1 MKMNK
6 KIENSLN
13 LLLDTAKT
21 LGAECT
27 TVIANENTS
36 VNVAARLGKLENV
49 ERNES
54 SSIGLEIIDHK
65 RKVSL
70 SSTNLNEDSLKE
82 LANNAMNMVKSIPVD
97 EYCGL
102 ADKEMLYN
110 GNLDLNLVDNYVP
123 ENNNLLDN
131 SIEAEESAL
140 NINGIT
146 NSEGASSSYSKNK
159 FYLATS
165 EGFFNTSDK
174 TNYSTGI
181 SVIAGQGTKMERD
194 YEYQSKVHHSDLDT
208 PIQIGEKAA
217 ERAISRLNPKKVKS
231 NSVPVIFDPRV
242 SGSLLSLFIGGI
254 SGQAI
259 ARGTSFLKDK
269 MNKDIFKNT
278 IQIIDE
284 PHIQKGARSRTFDGE
299 GVATQKIS
307 LIEDGRLKSWLLDSQ
322 YARQLNLK
330 TTGHYSGVSNLYMS
344 PGKTSNLEL
353 IESIQEGFYI
363 TEMLG
368 MSFSQV
374 TGDYS
379 RGASGFWIEKGQKVY
394 PVSEV
399 TIAGNILDMYKMLT
413 PASDLKMITGIDA
426 PTLMI
431 DKMIVAG
438 L

>member
-1 MKMNK
+1 MTN
-6 KIENSLN
+6 KIESSLN
-13 LLLDTAKT
+13 LLLDTAKK

-54 SSIGLEIIDHK
+54 SSIGLEIIDKK

-70 SSTNLNEDSLKE
+70 SSTNLNKESLEE
-82 LANNAMNMVKSIPVD
+82 LAKNAMSMVKSIPID

-102 ADKEMLYN
+102 ADKNMLYD
-110 GNLDLNLVDNYVP
+110 GNLDLNLVDNYIP
-123 ENNNLLDN
+123 ENDDLLNN
-131 SIEAEESAL
+131 SIEAEDSAL
-140 NINGIT
+140 NIKGIT
-146 NSEGASSSYSKNK
+146 NTEGASSSYSKNK

-165 EGFFNTSDK
+165 DGFFNTNDK

-181 SVIAGQGTKMERD
+181 SVIAGKGTKMERD
-194 YEYQSKVHHSDLDT
+194 YEYQSKVHFSDLDV
-208 PIQIGEKAA
+208 PKIIGEKAA
-217 ERAISRLNPKKVKS
+217 QRAISRLNPKKVKS
-231 NSVPVIFDPRV
+231 NSLPVIFDPRV

-254 SGQAI
+254 TGQAI
-259 ARGTSFLKDK
+259 TRGTSFLKDK
-269 MNKDIFKNT
+269 MNTDIFKNT
-278 IQIIDE
+278 INIIDD
-284 PHIQKGARSRTFDGE
+284 PHIKRGARSLTFDGE
-299 GVATQKIS
+299 GVATKK
-307 LIEDGRLKSWLLDSQ
+307 LNLVENGKLKSWLLNSQ

-330 TTGHYSGVSNLYMS
+330 STGHYSGVSNLYMS
-344 PGKTSNLEL
+344 PGKKTNLEL
-353 IESIQEGFYI
+353 IKSIDQGFYI

-379 RGASGFWIEKGQKVY
+379 RGASGYWIEKGERAY

-399 TIAGNILDMYKMLT
+399 TIAGNILDMYNMLT
-413 PASDLKMITGIDA
+413 PASDLKIITGIDA

-431 DKMIVAG
+431 DRMIVAG

>member
-1 MKMNK
+1 MAN
-6 KIENSLN
+6 KIESSLN
-13 LLLDTAKT
+13 LLLDTAKK

-54 SSIGLEIIDHK
+54 SSIGLEIIDKK

-70 SSTNLNEDSLKE
+70 SSTNLNKESLEE
-82 LANNAMNMVKSIPVD
+82 LAKNAMSMVKSIPID
-97 EYCGL
+97 EHCGL
-102 ADKEMLYN
+102 ADKNMLYD
-110 GNLDLNLVDNYVP
+110 GNLDLDLVDNYIP
-123 ENNNLLDN
+123 ENNDLLN
-131 SIEAEESAL
+131 TSIEAEDSAL
-140 NINGIT
+140 NIKGIT

-159 FYLATS
+159 FYLTTS
-165 EGFFNTSDK
+165 DGFFNINDK

-181 SVIAGQGTKMERD
+181 SVIAGKGTKMERD
-194 YEYQSKVHHSDLDT
+194 YEYQSKVHFSDLDN
-208 PIQIGEKAA
+208 PKKIGEKAA

-231 NSVPVIFDPRV
+231 DSVPVIFDPRV

-259 ARGTSFLKDK
+259 TRGTSFLKDK

-278 IQIIDE
+278 ISIIDD
-284 PHIQKGARSRTFDGE
+284 PHIKRGARSLPFDGE
-299 GVATQKIS
+299 GVATKKLN
-307 LIEDGRLKSWLLDSQ
+307 LIENGKLKSWLLNSQ
-322 YARQLNLK
+322 YARHLNLK
-330 TTGHYSGVSNLYMS
+330 STGHYSGVSNLYMS
-344 PGKTSNLEL
+344 PGKKTNLEL
-353 IESIQEGFYI
+353 IKSIDQGFYI

-379 RGASGFWIEKGQKVY
+379 RGASGYWIEKGEKAY

-399 TIAGNILDMYKMLT
+399 TIAGNILDMYNMLT

>member
-1 MKMNK
+1 MTN
-6 KIENSLN
+6 KIESSLN
-13 LLLDTAKT
+13 LLLDTTKK

-36 VNVAARLGKLENV
+36 VNVAARLGKLENI

-54 SSIGLEIIDHK
+54 SNIGLEIIDKK

-70 SSTNLNEDSLKE
+70 SSTNLNKEALEE
-82 LANNAMNMVKSIPVD
+82 LAKNAMNMVKSIPID

-102 ADKEMLYN
+102 ADKNMLYN
-110 GNLDLNLVDNYVP
+110 GNLDLNLVDNYIP
-123 ENNNLLDN
+123 ENDDLLNN
-131 SIEAEESAL
+131 SIEAEDSAL
-140 NINGIT
+140 NIKGIT
-146 NSEGASSSYSKNK
+146 NTEGASSTYSKNK

-165 EGFFNTSDK
+165 DGFFNTNDK

-181 SVIAGQGTKMERD
+181 SVIAGKGTKMERD
-194 YEYQSKVHHSDLDT
+194 YEYQSKVHFSDLDT
-208 PIQIGEKAA
+208 PKKIGEKAA

-259 ARGTSFLKDK
+259 TRGTSFLKDK
-269 MNKDIFKNT
+269 MNTDIFKNT
-278 IQIIDE
+278 INIIDD
-284 PHIQKGARSRTFDGE
+284 PHIKRGARSLTFDGE
-299 GVATQKIS
+299 GVATKK
-307 LIEDGRLKSWLLDSQ
+307 LNLVENGKLKSWLLNSQ

-330 TTGHYSGVSNLYMS
+330 STGHYSGVSNLYMS
-344 PGKTSNLEL
+344 PGKKTNLEL
-353 IESIQEGFYI
+353 IKSIDQGFYI

-379 RGASGFWIEKGQKVY
+379 RGASGYWIEKGERAY

-399 TIAGNILDMYKMLT
+399 TIAGNILDMYNMLT

>member
-1 MKMNK
+1 MTN
-6 KIENSLN
+6 KIESSLN
-13 LLLDTAKT
+13 LLLDTAKK

-54 SSIGLEIIDHK
+54 SSIGLEIIDKK

-70 SSTNLNEDSLKE
+70 SSTNLNKESLEE
-82 LANNAMNMVKSIPVD
+82 LAKNAMSMVKSIPID

-102 ADKEMLYN
+102 ADKNMLYY
-110 GNLDLNLVDNYVP
+110 GKLDLDLVDNYIP
-123 ENNNLLDN
+123 ENNDLLKN
-131 SIEAEESAL
+131 SIEAEDSAL
-140 NINGIT
+140 NIKGIT

-165 EGFFNTSDK
+165 DGFFNTNDK

-181 SVIAGQGTKMERD
+181 SVIAGKGTKMERD
-194 YEYQSKVHHSDLDT
+194 YEYQSKVHFSDLDT
-208 PIQIGEKAA
+208 PKKIGEKAA

-259 ARGTSFLKDK
+259 TRGTSFLKDK

-278 IQIIDE
+278 INIIDD
-284 PHIQKGARSRTFDGE
+284 PHIKRGARSLPFDGE
-299 GVATQKIS
+299 GVATKK
-307 LIEDGRLKSWLLDSQ
+307 LKLVENGKLKSWLLNSQ

-330 TTGHYSGVSNLYMS
+330 STGHYSGVSNLYMS
-344 PGKTSNLEL
+344 PGKKTNLEL
-353 IESIQEGFYI
+353 IKSIDQGFYI

-379 RGASGFWIEKGQKVY
+379 RGASGYWIEKGEKAY

-399 TIAGNILDMYKMLT
+399 TIAGNILDIYNMLT

>member
-1 MKMNK
+1 
-6 KIENSLN
+6 
-13 LLLDTAKT
+13 
-21 LGAECT
+21 
-27 TVIANENTS
+27 
-36 VNVAARLGKLENV
+36 
-49 ERNES
+49 
-54 SSIGLEIIDHK
+54 
-65 RKVSL
+65 
-70 SSTNLNEDSLKE
+70 
-82 LANNAMNMVKSIPVD
+82 
-97 EYCGL
+97 
-102 ADKEMLYN
+102 MLYN
-110 GNLDLNLVDNYVP
+110 GNLDLNLVDNYIP
-123 ENNNLLDN
+123 ENNDLLN
-131 SIEAEESAL
+131 ASIEAEDSAL
-140 NINGIT
+140 NIKGIT

-165 EGFFNTSDK
+165 DGFFNTNDK
-174 TNYSTGI
+174 TNFSTGI

-194 YEYQSKVHHSDLDT
+194 YEYQSKVHYSDLDT
-208 PIQIGEKAA
+208 PKKIGEKAA

-259 ARGTSFLKDK
+259 TRGTSFLKDK

-278 IQIIDE
+278 INIIDD
-284 PHIQKGARSRTFDGE
+284 PHIKRGSRSLAFDGE
-299 GVATQKIS
+299 GVATKK
-307 LIEDGRLKSWLLDSQ
+307 LHLVENGRLKSWLLNSQ

-330 TTGHYSGVSNLYMS
+330 STGHYSGVSNLYMS
-344 PGKTSNLEL
+344 PGKKTNLEL
-353 IESIQEGFYI
+353 INSIDQGFYI

-379 RGASGFWIEKGQKVY
+379 RGASGYWIEKGQKIY

>member
-1 MKMNK
+1 MTN
-6 KIENSLN
+6 KIESSLN
-13 LLLDTAKT
+13 LLLDTTKK

-27 TVIANENTS
+27 TVMANENTS
-36 VNVAARLGKLENV
+36 VNVAARLGKLENI

-54 SSIGLEIIDHK
+54 SNIGLEIIDKK

-70 SSTNLNEDSLKE
+70 SSTNLNQEALEE
-82 LANNAMNMVKSIPVD
+82 LAKNAMNMVKSIPID

-102 ADKEMLYN
+102 ADKNMLYD
-110 GNLDLNLVDNYVP
+110 GNLDLNLVDNYIP
-123 ENNNLLDN
+123 ENDDLLNN
-131 SIEAEESAL
+131 SIEAEDSAL
-140 NINGIT
+140 NIKGIT
-146 NSEGASSSYSKNK
+146 NTEGASSTYSKNK

-165 EGFFNTSDK
+165 DGFFNTNDK
-174 TNYSTGI
+174 TNYSTGL
-181 SVIAGQGTKMERD
+181 SVIAGKGTKMERD
-194 YEYQSKVHHSDLDT
+194 YEYQSKVHFSDLDT
-208 PIQIGEKAA
+208 PKKIGEKAA

-259 ARGTSFLKDK
+259 TRGTSFLKDK

-278 IQIIDE
+278 INIIDD
-284 PHIQKGARSRTFDGE
+284 PHIKRGARSLTFDGE
-299 GVATQKIS
+299 GVATKK
-307 LIEDGRLKSWLLDSQ
+307 LNLVENGKLKSWLLNSQ

-330 TTGHYSGVSNLYMS
+330 STGHYSGVSNLYMS
-344 PGKTSNLEL
+344 PGKKTNLEL
-353 IESIQEGFYI
+353 IKSIDQGFYI

-379 RGASGFWIEKGQKVY
+379 RGASGYWIEKGERAY

-399 TIAGNILDMYKMLT
+399 TIAGNILDMYNMLT

>member
-1 MKMNK
+1 MTN
-6 KIENSLN
+6 KIESSLN
-13 LLLDTAKT
+13 LLLDTTKK

-54 SSIGLEIIDHK
+54 SSIGLEIIDKK

-70 SSTNLNEDSLKE
+70 SSTNLNKEALEE
-82 LANNAMNMVKSIPVD
+82 LAKNAMNMVKSIPID

-102 ADKEMLYN
+102 ADKNMLYD
-110 GNLDLNLVDNYVP
+110 GNLDLNLVDNYIP
-123 ENNNLLDN
+123 ENDDLLNN
-131 SIEAEESAL
+131 SIEAEDSAL
-140 NINGIT
+140 NIKGIT
-146 NSEGASSSYSKNK
+146 NTEGASSTYSKNK

-165 EGFFNTSDK
+165 DGFFNTNDK

-181 SVIAGQGTKMERD
+181 SVIAGKGTKMERD
-194 YEYQSKVHHSDLDT
+194 YEYQSKVHFSDLDT
-208 PIQIGEKAA
+208 PKTIGEKAA
-217 ERAISRLNPKKVKS
+217 ERAISRLNPKKIKS

-259 ARGTSFLKDK
+259 TRGTSFLKDK

-278 IQIIDE
+278 INIIDD
-284 PHIQKGARSRTFDGE
+284 PHIKRGARSLTFDGE
-299 GVATQKIS
+299 GVATKK
-307 LIEDGRLKSWLLDSQ
+307 LNLVENGKLKSWLLNSQ

-330 TTGHYSGVSNLYMS
+330 STGHYSGVSNLYMS
-344 PGKTSNLEL
+344 PGKKTNLEL
-353 IESIQEGFYI
+353 IKSIDQGFYI

-379 RGASGFWIEKGQKVY
+379 RGASGYWIEKGERAY

-399 TIAGNILDMYKMLT
+399 TIAGNILDMYNMLT

>member
-1 MKMNK
+1 MAN
-6 KIENSLN
+6 KIESSLN
-13 LLLDTAKT
+13 LLLDAAKK
-21 LGAECT
+21 LGAEST

-54 SSIGLEIIDHK
+54 SSIGLEIIDKK

-70 SSTNLNEDSLKE
+70 SSTNLNKESLEE
-82 LANNAMNMVKSIPVD
+82 LAKNAMNMVKSIPID

-102 ADKEMLYN
+102 ADKNMLYY
-110 GNLDLNLVDNYVP
+110 GNLDLDLVDNYIP
-123 ENNNLLDN
+123 ENNDLLKN
-131 SIEAEESAL
+131 SIEAEDSAL
-140 NINGIT
+140 NIKGIT

-165 EGFFNTSDK
+165 DGFFNTNDK

-181 SVIAGQGTKMERD
+181 SVIAGKGTKMERD
-194 YEYQSKVHHSDLDT
+194 YEYQSKVHFSDLDT
-208 PIQIGEKAA
+208 PKKIGEKAA

-259 ARGTSFLKDK
+259 TRGTSFLKDK

-278 IQIIDE
+278 INIIDN
-284 PHIQKGARSRTFDGE
+284 PHIKRGARSLPFDGE
-299 GVATQKIS
+299 GVATKK
-307 LIEDGRLKSWLLDSQ
+307 LKLVENGKLKSWLLNSQ

-330 TTGHYSGVSNLYMS
+330 STGHYSGASNLYMS
-344 PGKTSNLEL
+344 PGKKTNLEL
-353 IESIQEGFYI
+353 IKSIDQGFYI

-379 RGASGFWIEKGQKVY
+379 RGASGYWIEKGERAY

-399 TIAGNILDMYKMLT
+399 TIAGNILDMYNMLT

>member
-1 MKMNK
+1 MTN
-6 KIENSLN
+6 KIESSLN
-13 LLLDTAKT
+13 LLLDTTKK

-54 SSIGLEIIDHK
+54 SSIGLEIIDKK

-70 SSTNLNEDSLKE
+70 SSTNLNKEALEE
-82 LANNAMNMVKSIPVD
+82 LAKNAMNMVKSIPID

-102 ADKEMLYN
+102 ADKNMLYD
-110 GNLDLNLVDNYVP
+110 GNLDLNLVDNYIP
-123 ENNNLLDN
+123 ENDDLLNN
-131 SIEAEESAL
+131 SIEAEDSAL
-140 NINGIT
+140 NIKGIT
-146 NSEGASSSYSKNK
+146 NTEGASSSYSKNK

-165 EGFFNTSDK
+165 DGFFNTNDK
-174 TNYSTGI
+174 TNYSTGL
-181 SVIAGQGTKMERD
+181 SVIAGKGTKMERD
-194 YEYQSKVHHSDLDT
+194 YEYQSKVHFSDLDT
-208 PIQIGEKAA
+208 PKKIGEKAA
-217 ERAISRLNPKKVKS
+217 ERAISRLNPKKIKS

-259 ARGTSFLKDK
+259 TRGTSFLKDK

-278 IQIIDE
+278 INIIDN
-284 PHIQKGARSRTFDGE
+284 PHIKRGARSLPFDGE
-299 GVATQKIS
+299 GVATKK
-307 LIEDGRLKSWLLDSQ
+307 LKLVENGKLKSWLLNSQ

-330 TTGHYSGVSNLYMS
+330 STGHYSGASNLYMS
-344 PGKTSNLEL
+344 PGKKTNLEL
-353 IESIQEGFYI
+353 IKSIDQGFYI

-379 RGASGFWIEKGQKVY
+379 RGASGYWIEKGEKAY

-399 TIAGNILDMYKMLT
+399 TIAGNILDMYNMLT

>member
-1 MKMNK
+1 MTN
-6 KIENSLN
+6 KIESSLN
-13 LLLDTAKT
+13 LLLDTTKK

-27 TVIANENTS
+27 TVMANENTS
-36 VNVAARLGKLENV
+36 VNVAARLGKLENI

-54 SSIGLEIIDHK
+54 SNIGLEIIDKK

-70 SSTNLNEDSLKE
+70 SSTNLNQEALEE
-82 LANNAMNMVKSIPVD
+82 LAKNAMNMVKSIPID

-102 ADKEMLYN
+102 ADKNMLYD
-110 GNLDLNLVDNYVP
+110 GNLDLNLVDNYIP
-123 ENNNLLDN
+123 ENDDLLNN
-131 SIEAEESAL
+131 SIEAEDSAL
-140 NINGIT
+140 NIKGIT
-146 NSEGASSSYSKNK
+146 NTEGASSSYSKNK

-165 EGFFNTSDK
+165 DGFFNTNDK

-181 SVIAGQGTKMERD
+181 SVIAGKGTKMERD
-194 YEYQSKVHHSDLDT
+194 YEYQSKVHFSDLDT
-208 PIQIGEKAA
+208 PKKIGEKAA

-259 ARGTSFLKDK
+259 TRGTSFLKDK

-278 IQIIDE
+278 INIIDD
-284 PHIQKGARSRTFDGE
+284 PHIKRGARSLTFDGE
-299 GVATQKIS
+299 GVATKK
-307 LIEDGRLKSWLLDSQ
+307 LNLVENGKLKSWLLNSQ

-330 TTGHYSGVSNLYMS
+330 STGHYSGVSNLYMS
-344 PGKTSNLEL
+344 PGKKTNLEL
-353 IESIQEGFYI
+353 IKSIDQGFYI

-379 RGASGFWIEKGQKVY
+379 RGASGYWIEKGERAY

-399 TIAGNILDMYKMLT
+399 TIAGNILDMYNMLT

>member
-1 MKMNK
+1 MTN
-6 KIENSLN
+6 KIESSLN
-13 LLLDTAKT
+13 LLLDTAKK

-54 SSIGLEIIDHK
+54 SSIGLEIIDKK

-70 SSTNLNEDSLKE
+70 SSTNLNKESLEE
-82 LANNAMNMVKSIPVD
+82 LVKNAMSMVKSIPID

-102 ADKEMLYN
+102 ADKNMLYD
-110 GNLDLNLVDNYVP
+110 GNLDLNLVDNYIP
-123 ENNNLLDN
+123 ENNDLLN
-131 SIEAEESAL
+131 TSIEAEDSAL
-140 NINGIT
+140 NIKGIT

-165 EGFFNTSDK
+165 DGFFNTNDK

-194 YEYQSKVHHSDLDT
+194 YEYQSKVHYSDLDT
-208 PIQIGEKAA
+208 PKKIGEKAA

-259 ARGTSFLKDK
+259 TRGTSFLKDK

-278 IQIIDE
+278 INIIDD
-284 PHIQKGARSRTFDGE
+284 PHIKRGARSLAFDGE
-299 GVATQKIS
+299 GVATKK
-307 LIEDGRLKSWLLDSQ
+307 LKLVENGRLKSWLLNSQ

-330 TTGHYSGVSNLYMS
+330 STGHYSGVSNLYMS
-344 PGKTSNLEL
+344 PGNKTNLEL
-353 IESIQEGFYI
+353 INSIDQGFYI

-379 RGASGFWIEKGQKVY
+379 RGASGYWIDKGQKAY

>member
-1 MKMNK
+1 MTN
-6 KIENSLN
+6 KIESSLN
-13 LLLDTAKT
+13 LLLDTTKK

-54 SSIGLEIIDHK
+54 SSIGLEIIDKK

-70 SSTNLNEDSLKE
+70 SSTNLNKESLEE
-82 LANNAMNMVKSIPVD
+82 LAKNAMSMVKSIPID

-102 ADKEMLYN
+102 ADKNMLYD
-110 GNLDLNLVDNYVP
+110 GNLDLNLVDNYIP
-123 ENNNLLDN
+123 ENDDLLNNA
-131 SIEAEESAL
+131 IEAEDSAL
-140 NINGIT
+140 NIKGIT
-146 NSEGASSSYSKNK
+146 NTEGASSSYSKNK

-165 EGFFNTSDK
+165 DGFFNTNDK

-181 SVIAGQGTKMERD
+181 SVIAGKGTKMERD
-194 YEYQSKVHHSDLDT
+194 YEYQSKVHFSDLDT
-208 PIQIGEKAA
+208 PKIIGEKAA

-259 ARGTSFLKDK
+259 TRGTSFLKDK
-269 MNKDIFKNT
+269 MNTDIFKNT
-278 IQIIDE
+278 INIIDD
-284 PHIQKGARSRTFDGE
+284 PHIKRGARSLTFDGE
-299 GVATQKIS
+299 GVATKK
-307 LIEDGRLKSWLLDSQ
+307 LNLVENGKLKSWLLNSQ

-330 TTGHYSGVSNLYMS
+330 STGHYSGVSNLYMS
-344 PGKTSNLEL
+344 PGKKTNLEL
-353 IESIQEGFYI
+353 IKSIDQGFYI

-379 RGASGFWIEKGQKVY
+379 RGASGYWIEKGEKAY

-399 TIAGNILDMYKMLT
+399 TIAGNILDMYNMLT

>member
-1 MKMNK
+1 MTN
-6 KIENSLN
+6 KIESSLN
-13 LLLDTAKT
+13 LLLDTTKK

-27 TVIANENTS
+27 TVMANENTS
-36 VNVAARLGKLENV
+36 VNVAARLGKLENI

-54 SSIGLEIIDHK
+54 SNIGLEIIDKK

-70 SSTNLNEDSLKE
+70 SSTNLNQEALEE
-82 LANNAMNMVKSIPVD
+82 LAKNAMNMVKSIPID

-102 ADKEMLYN
+102 ADKNMLYD
-110 GNLDLNLVDNYVP
+110 GNLDLNLVDNYIP
-123 ENNNLLDN
+123 ENDDLLNNA
-131 SIEAEESAL
+131 IEAEDSAL
-140 NINGIT
+140 NIKGIT
-146 NSEGASSSYSKNK
+146 NTEGASSTYSKNK

-165 EGFFNTSDK
+165 DGFFNTNDK
-174 TNYSTGI
+174 TNYSTGL
-181 SVIAGQGTKMERD
+181 SVIAGKGTKMERD
-194 YEYQSKVHHSDLDT
+194 YEYQSKVHFSDLDT
-208 PIQIGEKAA
+208 PKKIGEKAA

-259 ARGTSFLKDK
+259 TRGTSFLKDK

-278 IQIIDE
+278 INIIDD
-284 PHIQKGARSRTFDGE
+284 PHIKRGARSLTFDGE
-299 GVATQKIS
+299 GVATKK
-307 LIEDGRLKSWLLDSQ
+307 LNLVENGKLKSWLLNSQ

-330 TTGHYSGVSNLYMS
+330 STGHYSGVSNLYMS
-344 PGKTSNLEL
+344 PGKKTNLEL
-353 IESIQEGFYI
+353 IKSIDQGFYI

-379 RGASGFWIEKGQKVY
+379 RGASGYWIEKGERAY

-399 TIAGNILDMYKMLT
+399 TIAGNILDMYNMLT

>member
-1 MKMNK
+1 MTN
-6 KIENSLN
+6 KIESSLN
-13 LLLDTAKT
+13 LLLDTTKK

-54 SSIGLEIIDHK
+54 SSIGLEIIDKK

-70 SSTNLNEDSLKE
+70 SSTNLNKESLEE
-82 LANNAMNMVKSIPVD
+82 LAKNAMSMVKSIPID

-102 ADKEMLYN
+102 ADKNMLYD
-110 GNLDLNLVDNYVP
+110 GNLDLNLVDNYIP
-123 ENNNLLDN
+123 ENDDLLNN
-131 SIEAEESAL
+131 SIEAEDSAL
-140 NINGIT
+140 NIKGIT
-146 NSEGASSSYSKNK
+146 NTEGASSSYSKNK

-165 EGFFNTSDK
+165 DGFFNTNDK

-181 SVIAGQGTKMERD
+181 SVIAGKGTKMERD
-194 YEYQSKVHHSDLDT
+194 YEYQSKVHFSDLDT
-208 PIQIGEKAA
+208 PKIIGEKAA

-259 ARGTSFLKDK
+259 TRGTSFLKDK
-269 MNKDIFKNT
+269 MNADIFKKT
-278 IQIIDE
+278 INIIDD
-284 PHIQKGARSRTFDGE
+284 PHIKRGTRSLTFDGE
-299 GVATQKIS
+299 GVATKKIN
-307 LIEDGRLKSWLLDSQ
+307 LVENGKLKSWLLNSQ

-330 TTGHYSGVSNLYMS
+330 STGHYSGVSNLYMS
-344 PGKTSNLEL
+344 PGKKTNLEL
-353 IESIQEGFYI
+353 IKSIDQGFYI

-379 RGASGFWIEKGQKVY
+379 RGASGYWIEKGEKAY

-399 TIAGNILDMYKMLT
+399 TIAGNILDMYNMLT

>member
-1 MKMNK
+1 MNH
-6 KIENSLN
+6 KIEKSLH
-13 LLLDTAKT
+13 LLLDTAKK

-27 TVIANENTS
+27 TVSANENTS

-54 SSIGLEIIDHK
+54 SSIGLEIIDNK

-70 SSTNLNEDSLKE
+70 SSTNLNEESLNE
-82 LANNAMNMVKSIPVD
+82 LAQNAMNMVKSIPID

-102 ADKEMLYN
+102 ADKDMLYD
-110 GNLDLNLVDNYVP
+110 GNIDLNLVDNYTP
-123 ENNNLLDN
+123 TNNDLLN
-131 SIEAEESAL
+131 NAIEAEDSAL
-140 NINGIT
+140 SLKGIT
-146 NSEGASSSYSKNK
+146 NSEGASSSYSKNT

-165 EGFFNTSDK
+165 DGFFNTSSK
-174 TNYSTGI
+174 TNYATGI
-181 SVIAGQGTKMERD
+181 SVIAGEGTKMERD
-194 YEYQSKVHHSDLDT
+194 YEYKSKVHYEDLET
-208 PIQIGEKAA
+208 PKQIGETAA
-217 ERAISRLNPKKVKS
+217 KRAISRLNPKKVKS

-269 MNKDIFKNT
+269 MNKNIFKSN
-278 IQIIDE
+278 INIIDK
-284 PHIQKGARSRTFDGE
+284 PHIKRGIRSRLFDGE
-299 GVATQKIS
+299 GVETKKIH
-307 LIEDGRLKSWLLDSQ
+307 LVENGELKSWLLNSQ

-330 TTGHYSGVSNLYMS
+330 STGHYSGVSNLYMS
-344 PGKTSNLEL
+344 PGQNSNLEL
-353 IESIQEGFYI
+353 LESVEEGFYI

-379 RGASGFWIEKGQKVY
+379 RGASGFWIDKGEKAY

-399 TIAGNILDMYKMLT
+399 TIAGNILDMYKTLT
-413 PASDLKMITGIDA
+413 PASDLKMINGIDA

>member
-1 MKMNK
+1 MTN
-6 KIENSLN
+6 KIESSLN
-13 LLLDTAKT
+13 LLLDTAKK

-54 SSIGLEIIDHK
+54 SSIGLEIIDKK

-70 SSTNLNEDSLKE
+70 SSTNLNKESLEE
-82 LANNAMNMVKSIPVD
+82 LAKNAMSMVKSIPID

-102 ADKEMLYN
+102 ADKNMLYDD
-110 GNLDLNLVDNYVP
+110 NLDLDLVDNYIP
-123 ENNNLLDN
+123 ENNDLLKN
-131 SIEAEESAL
+131 SIEAEDSAL
-140 NINGIT
+140 NIKGIT

-165 EGFFNTSDK
+165 DGFFNTNDK

-181 SVIAGQGTKMERD
+181 SVIAGKGTKMERD
-194 YEYQSKVHHSDLDT
+194 YEYQSKVHFSDLDT
-208 PIQIGEKAA
+208 PKKIGEKAA

-259 ARGTSFLKDK
+259 TRGTSFLKDK
-269 MNKDIFKNT
+269 MNKDIFKNN
-278 IQIIDE
+278 INIIDD
-284 PHIQKGARSRTFDGE
+284 PHIKRGARSLPFDGE
-299 GVATQKIS
+299 GVATKK
-307 LIEDGRLKSWLLDSQ
+307 LNLVENGKLKSWLLNSQ

-330 TTGHYSGVSNLYMS
+330 STGHYSGVSNLYMS
-344 PGKTSNLEL
+344 PGKKTNLEL
-353 IESIQEGFYI
+353 IKSIDQGFYI

-379 RGASGFWIEKGQKVY
+379 RGASGYWIEKGEKAY

-399 TIAGNILDMYKMLT
+399 TIAGNILDMYNMLT

>member
-1 MKMNK
+1 MTN
-6 KIENSLN
+6 KIESSLN
-13 LLLDTAKT
+13 LLLDTAKK

-36 VNVAARLGKLENV
+36 VNVAARLGKLENI

-54 SSIGLEIIDHK
+54 SSIGLEIIDKK

-70 SSTNLNEDSLKE
+70 SSTNLNKESLEE
-82 LANNAMNMVKSIPVD
+82 LAKNAMSMVKSIPID

-102 ADKEMLYN
+102 ADKNMLYD
-110 GNLDLNLVDNYVP
+110 GNLDLDLVDNYIP
-123 ENNNLLDN
+123 ENNDLLKN
-131 SIEAEESAL
+131 SIEAEDSAL
-140 NINGIT
+140 NIKGVTI
-146 NSEGASSSYSKNK
+146 SEGASSSYSKNK

-165 EGFFNTSDK
+165 DGFFNTNDK

-181 SVIAGQGTKMERD
+181 SVIAGKGTKMERD
-194 YEYQSKVHHSDLDT
+194 YEYQSKVHFSDLDN
-208 PIQIGEKAA
+208 PKKIGEKAA

-231 NSVPVIFDPRV
+231 DSVPVIFDPRV

-259 ARGTSFLKDK
+259 TRGTSFLKDK
-269 MNKDIFKNT
+269 MNKDILKNT
-278 IQIIDE
+278 INIIDD
-284 PHIQKGARSRTFDGE
+284 PHIKRGARSLPFDGE
-299 GVATQKIS
+299 GVATKKLN
-307 LIEDGRLKSWLLDSQ
+307 LIENGKLKSWLLNSQ

-330 TTGHYSGVSNLYMS
+330 STGHYSGVSNLYMS
-344 PGKTSNLEL
+344 PGKKTNLEL
-353 IESIQEGFYI
+353 IKSIDQGFYI

-379 RGASGFWIEKGQKVY
+379 RGASGYWIEKGEKAY

-399 TIAGNILDMYKMLT
+399 TIAGNILDMYNMLT

>member
-1 MKMNK
+1 MTN
-6 KIENSLN
+6 KIESSLN
-13 LLLDTAKT
+13 LLLDTTKK

-27 TVIANENTS
+27 TVMANENTS
-36 VNVAARLGKLENV
+36 VNVAARLGKLENI

-54 SSIGLEIIDHK
+54 SNIGLEIIDKK

-70 SSTNLNEDSLKE
+70 SSTNLNQEALEE
-82 LANNAMNMVKSIPVD
+82 LAKNAMNMVKSIPID

-102 ADKEMLYN
+102 ADKNMLYD
-110 GNLDLNLVDNYVP
+110 GNLDLNLVDNYIP
-123 ENNNLLDN
+123 ENDDLLNN
-131 SIEAEESAL
+131 SIEAEDSAL
-140 NINGIT
+140 NIKGIT
-146 NSEGASSSYSKNK
+146 NTEGASSTYSKNK

-165 EGFFNTSDK
+165 DGFFNTNDK

-181 SVIAGQGTKMERD
+181 SVIAGKGTKMERD
-194 YEYQSKVHHSDLDT
+194 YEYQSKVHFSDLDT
-208 PIQIGEKAA
+208 PKTIGEKAA
-217 ERAISRLNPKKVKS
+217 ERAISRLNPKKIKS

-259 ARGTSFLKDK
+259 TRGTSFLKDK

-278 IQIIDE
+278 INIIDD
-284 PHIQKGARSRTFDGE
+284 PHIKRGARSLTFDGE
-299 GVATQKIS
+299 GVATKK
-307 LIEDGRLKSWLLDSQ
+307 LNLVENGKLKSWLLNSQ

-330 TTGHYSGVSNLYMS
+330 STGHYSGVSNLYMS
-344 PGKTSNLEL
+344 PGKKTNLEL
-353 IESIQEGFYI
+353 IKSIDQGFYI

-379 RGASGFWIEKGQKVY
+379 RGASGYWIEKGEKAY

-399 TIAGNILDMYKMLT
+399 TIAGNILDMYNMLT

>member
-1 MKMNK
+1 MTN
-6 KIENSLN
+6 KIESSLN
-13 LLLDTAKT
+13 LLLDTAKK

-27 TVIANENTS
+27 TVTANENTS

-54 SSIGLEIIDHK
+54 SSIGLEIIDKK

-70 SSTNLNEDSLKE
+70 SSTNLNKESLEE
-82 LANNAMNMVKSIPVD
+82 LAKNAMSMVKSIPID

-102 ADKEMLYN
+102 ADKNMLYD
-110 GNLDLNLVDNYVP
+110 GNLDLDLVDNYIP
-123 ENNNLLDN
+123 ENNDLLKN
-131 SIEAEESAL
+131 SIEAEDSAL
-140 NINGIT
+140 NMKGIT

-159 FYLATS
+159 FYIATS
-165 EGFFNTSDK
+165 DGFFNTNDK

-181 SVIAGQGTKMERD
+181 SVIAGKGTKMERD
-194 YEYQSKVHHSDLDT
+194 YEYQSKVHFSDLDV
-208 PIQIGEKAA
+208 PKKIGEKAA
-217 ERAISRLNPKKVKS
+217 KRAISRLNPKKVKS

-242 SGSLLSLFIGGI
+242 SGSLLSLFIGSI

-259 ARGTSFLKDK
+259 TRGTSFLKDK
-269 MNKDIFKNT
+269 MNTDIFKNT
-278 IQIIDE
+278 INIIDD
-284 PHIQKGARSRTFDGE
+284 PHIKRGARSLTFDGE
-299 GVATQKIS
+299 GVATKK
-307 LIEDGRLKSWLLDSQ
+307 LNLVENGKLKSWLLNSQ

-330 TTGHYSGVSNLYMS
+330 STGHYSGVSNLYMS
-344 PGKTSNLEL
+344 PGKKTNLEL
-353 IESIQEGFYI
+353 IKSIDQGFYI

-379 RGASGFWIEKGQKVY
+379 RGASGYWIEKGEKAY

-399 TIAGNILDMYKMLT
+399 TIAGNILDMYNMLT

>member
-1 MKMNK
+1 MTN
-6 KIENSLN
+6 KIESSLN
-13 LLLDTAKT
+13 LLLDTTKK

-27 TVIANENTS
+27 TVMANENTS
-36 VNVAARLGKLENV
+36 VNVAARLGKLENI

-54 SSIGLEIIDHK
+54 SNIGLEIIDKK

-70 SSTNLNEDSLKE
+70 SSTNLNQEALEE
-82 LANNAMNMVKSIPVD
+82 LAKNAMNMVKSIPID

-102 ADKEMLYN
+102 ADKNMLYD
-110 GNLDLNLVDNYVP
+110 GNLDLNLVDNYIP
-123 ENNNLLDN
+123 ENDDLLNNA
-131 SIEAEESAL
+131 IEAEDSAL
-140 NINGIT
+140 NIKGIT
-146 NSEGASSSYSKNK
+146 NTEGASSSYSKNK

-165 EGFFNTSDK
+165 DGFFNTNDK
-174 TNYSTGI
+174 TNYSTGL
-181 SVIAGQGTKMERD
+181 SVIAGKGTKMERD
-194 YEYQSKVHHSDLDT
+194 YEYQSKVHFSDLDT
-208 PIQIGEKAA
+208 PKTIGEKAA

-259 ARGTSFLKDK
+259 TRGTSFLKDK

-278 IQIIDE
+278 INIIDD
-284 PHIQKGARSRTFDGE
+284 PHIKRGARSLTFDGE
-299 GVATQKIS
+299 GVATKK
-307 LIEDGRLKSWLLDSQ
+307 LNLVENGKLKSWLLNSQ

-330 TTGHYSGVSNLYMS
+330 STGHYSGVSNLYMS
-344 PGKTSNLEL
+344 PGKKTNLEL
-353 IESIQEGFYI
+353 IKSIDQGFYI

-379 RGASGFWIEKGQKVY
+379 RGASGYWIEKGERAY

-399 TIAGNILDMYKMLT
+399 TIAGNILDMYNMLT

>member
-1 MKMNK
+1 MTN
-6 KIENSLN
+6 KIESSLN
-13 LLLDTAKT
+13 LLLDTTKK

-54 SSIGLEIIDHK
+54 SSIGLEIIDKK

-70 SSTNLNEDSLKE
+70 SSTNLNKEALEE
-82 LANNAMNMVKSIPVD
+82 LAKNAMNMVKSIPID

-102 ADKEMLYN
+102 ADKNMLYD
-110 GNLDLNLVDNYVP
+110 GNLDLNLVDNYIP
-123 ENNNLLDN
+123 ENDDLLNN
-131 SIEAEESAL
+131 SIEAEDSAL
-140 NINGIT
+140 NIKGIT
-146 NSEGASSSYSKNK
+146 NTEGASSTYSKNK

-165 EGFFNTSDK
+165 DGFFNTNDK
-174 TNYSTGI
+174 TNYSTGL
-181 SVIAGQGTKMERD
+181 SVIAGKGTKMERD
-194 YEYQSKVHHSDLDT
+194 YEYQSKVHFSDLDT
-208 PIQIGEKAA
+208 PKTIGEKAA
-217 ERAISRLNPKKVKS
+217 ERAISRLNPKKIKS

-259 ARGTSFLKDK
+259 TRGTSFLKDK
-269 MNKDIFKNT
+269 MNTDIFKNT
-278 IQIIDE
+278 INIIDD
-284 PHIQKGARSRTFDGE
+284 PHIKRGARSLTFDGE
-299 GVATQKIS
+299 GVATKK
-307 LIEDGRLKSWLLDSQ
+307 LNLVENGKLKSWLLNSQ

-330 TTGHYSGVSNLYMS
+330 STGHYSGVSNLYMS
-344 PGKTSNLEL
+344 PGKKTNLEL
-353 IESIQEGFYI
+353 IKSIDQGFYI

-379 RGASGFWIEKGQKVY
+379 RGASGYWIEKGERAY

-399 TIAGNILDMYKMLT
+399 TIAGNILDMYNMLT

>member
-1 MKMNK
+1 MNN
-6 KIENSLN
+6 KIERSLN
-13 LLLDTAKT
+13 LLLDTANK

-27 TVIANENTS
+27 TVSANENTS
-36 VNVAARLGKLENV
+36 INVAARLGKLENV

-54 SSIGLEIIDHK
+54 SSIGLEIIDNK

-70 SSTNLNEDSLKE
+70 SSTNLNEKSLEE
-82 LANNAMNMVKSIPVD
+82 LVQNAMNMVKSIPID

-102 ADKEMLYN
+102 ADKGMLYK
-110 GNLDLNLVDNYVP
+110 GNLDLNLVDSYIP
-123 ENNNLLDN
+123 TNNDLLN
-131 SIEAEESAL
+131 NAIEAEDSAL
-140 NINGIT
+140 SFKEIT
-146 NSEGASSSYSKNK
+146 NSEGASSSYSKNT

-165 EGFFNTSDK
+165 DGFFNTNNK
-174 TNYSTGI
+174 TNYSSGI
-181 SVIAGQGTKMERD
+181 SVIAGEGTGMERD
-194 YEYQSKVHHSDLDT
+194 YEYKSKVHYEDLET
-208 PIQIGEKAA
+208 PKHIGETAA
-217 ERAISRLNPKKVKS
+217 KRAISRLNPKKVKS
-231 NSVPVIFDPRV
+231 NSVPIIFDPRV

-269 MNKDIFKNT
+269 MHKDIFKNN

-284 PHIQKGARSRTFDGE
+284 PLIKRGARSRTFDGE
-299 GVATQKIS
+299 GVETKKIN
-307 LIEDGRLKSWLLDSQ
+307 LVKNGELKSWLLNSQ

-344 PGKTSNLEL
+344 PGETSNLDL
-353 IESIQEGFYI
+353 IKSIGEGFYI

-379 RGASGFWIEKGQKVY
+379 RGASGYWIDKGEKAY

-399 TIAGNILDMYKMLT
+399 TIAGNILDMYKTLT
-413 PASDLKMITGIDA
+413 PASDLKMINGIDA

-431 DKMIVAG
+431 DKMMVAG

>member
-1 MKMNK
+1 MNN
-6 KIENSLN
+6 KIERSLN
-13 LLLDTAKT
+13 LLLDTANK

-27 TVIANENTS
+27 TVSANENTS
-36 VNVAARLGKLENV
+36 INVAARLGKLENV

-54 SSIGLEIIDHK
+54 SSIGLEIIDNK

-70 SSTNLNEDSLKE
+70 SSTNLNEKSLEE
-82 LANNAMNMVKSIPVD
+82 LVQNAMNMVKSIPID

-102 ADKEMLYN
+102 ADKGMLYK
-110 GNLDLNLVDNYVP
+110 GNLDLNLVDSYIP
-123 ENNNLLDN
+123 TNNDLLN
-131 SIEAEESAL
+131 NAIEAEDSAL
-140 NINGIT
+140 SFKEIT
-146 NSEGASSSYSKNK
+146 NSEGASSSYSKNT

-165 EGFFNTSDK
+165 DGFFNTSNK
-174 TNYSTGI
+174 TNYSSGI
-181 SVIAGQGTKMERD
+181 SVIAGEGTGMERD
-194 YEYQSKVHHSDLDT
+194 YEYKSKVHYEDLET
-208 PIQIGEKAA
+208 PKHIGETAA
-217 ERAISRLNPKKVKS
+217 KRAISRLNPKKVKS
-231 NSVPVIFDPRV
+231 NSVPIIFDPRV

-269 MNKDIFKNT
+269 MHKDIFKNN

-284 PHIQKGARSRTFDGE
+284 PLIKRGARSRTFDGE
-299 GVATQKIS
+299 GVETKKIN
-307 LIEDGRLKSWLLDSQ
+307 LVKNGELKSWLLNSQ

-344 PGKTSNLEL
+344 PGETSNLDL
-353 IESIQEGFYI
+353 IKSIGEGFYI

-379 RGASGFWIEKGQKVY
+379 RGASGYWIDKGEKAY

-399 TIAGNILDMYKMLT
+399 TIAGNILDMYKTLT
-413 PASDLKMITGIDA
+413 PASDLKMINGIDA

-431 DKMIVAG
+431 DKMMVAG

>member
-1 MKMNK
+1 MTN
-6 KIENSLN
+6 KIESSLN
-13 LLLDTAKT
+13 LLLDTAKK

-54 SSIGLEIIDHK
+54 SSIGLEIIDKK

-70 SSTNLNEDSLKE
+70 SSTNLNKESLEK
-82 LANNAMNMVKSIPVD
+82 LAKNAMSMVKSIPID

-102 ADKEMLYN
+102 ADKNMLYD
-110 GNLDLNLVDNYVP
+110 GNLDLNLVDNYIP
-123 ENNNLLDN
+123 ENDDLLNN
-131 SIEAEESAL
+131 SIEAEDSAL
-140 NINGIT
+140 NIKGIT
-146 NSEGASSSYSKNK
+146 NTEGASSSYSKNK

-165 EGFFNTSDK
+165 DGFFNTNDK

-181 SVIAGQGTKMERD
+181 SVIAGKGTKMERD
-194 YEYQSKVHHSDLDT
+194 YEYQSKVHFSDLDT
-208 PIQIGEKAA
+208 PKKIGEKAA

-242 SGSLLSLFIGGI
+242 SGSLLSLFIGSI

-259 ARGTSFLKDK
+259 TRGTSFLKDK
-269 MNKDIFKNT
+269 MNTDIFKNT
-278 IQIIDE
+278 INIIDD
-284 PHIQKGARSRTFDGE
+284 PHIKRGARSLPFDGE
-299 GVATQKIS
+299 GVATKK
-307 LIEDGRLKSWLLDSQ
+307 LNLVENGKLKSWLLNSQ

-330 TTGHYSGVSNLYMS
+330 STGHYSGVSNLYMS
-344 PGKTSNLEL
+344 PGKKTNLEL
-353 IESIQEGFYI
+353 IKSIDQGFYI

-379 RGASGFWIEKGQKVY
+379 RGASGYWIEKGERAY

-399 TIAGNILDMYKMLT
+399 TIAGNILDMYNMLT
-413 PASDLKMITGIDA
+413 PASDLKIITGIDA

-431 DKMIVAG
+431 DRMIVAG